1 MSSRCARWLPRLR
14 RQASFLVACVACAAL
29 LVACAPGDAPA
40 AAPASAGAPAGA
52 APPVP
57 AAPDPARATA
67 AAPEAATASG
77 AAGDGAGSSAA
88 AAPPS
93 GAAARGAAEGSGGA
107 AGDGAG
113 SSAAAAPSSGAV
125 ARGAA
130 EGSGGAAGDGAGSS
144 AAAAPSSGAA
154 APDPDAEDV
163 HDRWV
168 RAMLSGNEAE
178 ALAVAAESDPE
189 RRAEHVL
196 KQLAVTERWL
206 EFTNR
211 FGLFGPY
218 LNRFEALG
226 VVPGA
231 DEQERIGL
239 SAVMFARGSACFL
252 TRLVRVAG
260 AWRVV
265 EWAPGFKEC
274 DAYVDGQLPGPLPT
288 DASLAAAEDTFAE
301 WVAAMFGGDPARAET
316 FLIDS
321 DAEQRQSL
329 LKDLAFLTD
338 YVVRGNESSYG
349 PFQRY
354 ELIPTFDESL
364 RHRVGYARVVYERG
378 QACFRADL
386 HYLNARW
393 HVKKWDHVIA
403 EACA

>member
-67 AAPEAATASG
+67 AAPEAATAS
-77 AAGDGAGSSAA
+77 
-88 AAPPS
+88 
-93 GAAARGAAEGSGGA
+93 
-107 AGDGAG
+107 
-113 SSAAAAPSSGAV
+113 
-125 ARGAA
+125 
-130 EGSGGAAGDGAGSS
+130 GAAGDGAGSS

>member
-1 MSSRCARWLPRLR
+1 MSSRCARWLPCLR

-29 LVACAPGDAPA
+29 LVACAPADAPA
-40 AAPASAGAPAGA
+40 AAPASAGAPASA

-57 AAPDPARATA
+57 APPDPARATA

-93 GAAARGAAEGSGGA
+93 GA
-107 AGDGAG
+107 
-113 SSAAAAPSSGAV
+113 V

-154 APDPDAEDV
+154 GPDPDAEDV

-168 RAMLSGNEAE
+168 RAILSGNEAE

-316 FLIDS
+316 FLIDG